1 MPSSGRH
8 VTMLTEGTY
17 PHVHGG
23 VSTWCDQLVRGM
35 PEVTF
40 EILALTGSG
49 REPVTWELPP
59 NIARHTAFP
68 LWGHPRGPAAP
79 TRTRRPPRGRERRRF
94 LAAYE
99 HFLLALLDPDAGHD
113 LAGGL
118 YELAALAREGR
129 LTPALRS
136 EAALRSLMWIWT
148 MPHLPTLAARPTVHD
163 ALTATDLLEHALRPL
178 AARIALSLIHI

>member
-59 NIARHTAFP
+59 NVTRHTAFP

-79 TRTRRPPRGRERRRF
+79 TR
-94 LAAYE
+94 
-99 HFLLALLDPDAGHD
+99 
-113 LAGGL
+113 
-118 YELAALAREGR
+118 AR
-129 LTPALRS
+129 
-136 EAALRSLMWIWT
+136 
-148 MPHLPTLAARPTVHD
+148 
-163 ALTATDLLEHALRPL
+163 
-178 AARIALSLIHI
+178 